1 MDQKWNDGT
10 EAMQK
15 IAPYE
20 QRLHAMV
27 QTVFNCNITSFEAWI
42 KHNKYQSLLD
52 YVAELWTEELTA
64 PEEVRT
70 DYRTDCLSRYASELS
85 ALGFNVTDLES
96 KLNAGIQRLSVN
108 MMLTS
113 TIQCRSCRNSV
124 GLIEIAFRRKVYW
137 IFTQNL

>member
-10 EAMQK
+10 EAMRK

-20 QRLHAMV
+20 YRLHAMV
-27 QTVFNCNITSFEAWI
+27 QTVFNHNITSFEAWI

-52 YVAELWTEELTA
+52 CVAQLWAEELTA

-70 DYRTDCLSRYASELS
+70 DYGTDCLSRFASELS
-85 ALGFNVTDLES
+85 VHGFKVADLGS

-108 MMLTS
+108 IMLTS
-113 TIQCRSCRNSV
+113 TIHCRSCRNSV
-124 GLIEIAFRRKVYW
+124 
-137 IFTQNL
+137 